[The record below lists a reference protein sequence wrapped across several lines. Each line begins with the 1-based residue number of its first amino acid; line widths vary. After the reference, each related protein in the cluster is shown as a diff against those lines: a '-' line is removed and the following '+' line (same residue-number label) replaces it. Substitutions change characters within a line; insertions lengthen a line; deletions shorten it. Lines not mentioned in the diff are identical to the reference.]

1 MVTAV
6 IAMVTAV
13 IVMVTAFIVMVT
25 ANVYFGACTHH
36 SGFEPGKAQLCSHD
50 NVKKAKPEQG
60 HSKDSLRTDKSKK
73 QN

>member
-50 NVKKAKPEQG
+50 NVKKGKPEQG
-60 HSKDSLRTDKSKK
+60 HSMRTDKSKK